1 MKVHIHIH
9 SVYIQMQFRALDGW
23 KKKKKERFNTH
34 QLAFNSLLPIPV
46 ILLAVTRGYT
56 PENPENKSPFYPP
69 PLFPD
74 HF

>member
-1 MKVHIHIH
+1 ME
-9 SVYIQMQFRALDGW
+9 
-23 KKKKKERFNTH
+23 KKKKERFNTH